1 MNRIV
6 QVIKYNEM
14 HWVNPWVS
22 TRDLKKRMH
31 ERDALKAKAVRSKDI
46 NDWARFKKSDNAVN
60 NEVKLSKQNYYEC
73 EIYRNEGN
81 L

>member
-1 MNRIV
+1 
-6 QVIKYNEM
+6 
-14 HWVNPWVS
+14 
-22 TRDLKKRMH
+22 MH

-73 EIYRNEGN
+73 EIYRNGGY